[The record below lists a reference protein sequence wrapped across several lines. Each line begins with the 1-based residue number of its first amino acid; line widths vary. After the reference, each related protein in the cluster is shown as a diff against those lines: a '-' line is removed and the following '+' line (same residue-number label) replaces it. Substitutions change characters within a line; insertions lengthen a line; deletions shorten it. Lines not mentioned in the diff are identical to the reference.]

1 MNLKAKR
8 KQELD
13 EQKEKRKEEVV
24 AAAVEVFKEKGIENT
39 KMTDVA
45 LKAEVGIASVYRYFK
60 TKTDLIVEAATW
72 LWRKEVNNLYNEF
85 YEENF
90 LKLSGSERVKKV
102 LSSFIDIYE
111 NHPETIVFLEN
122 FDNYIVN
129 QKISTDKLEEYE
141 KNIITLKSLILSSIE
156 KGKEDGSIKK
166 QINSNDF
173 YITITHSLMSLCQKL
188 ILRGAVIKSD
198 SEVKGREQLTMLIDM
213 AMNYIC
219 N

>member
-1 MNLKAKR
+1 MNLKDKR

-72 LWRKEVNNLYNEF
+72 LWREEVNNFYNEF

-90 LKLSGSERVKKV
+90 LKLSGSERVRKV

-111 NHPETIVFLEN
+111 NHSETIVFLEN

-156 KGKEDGSIKK
+156 KGKEDGTIKK

-188 ILRGAVIKSD
+188 ILRGAVLKSD
-198 SEVKGREQLTMLIDM
+198 SEVKGREQLSLLIDM